1 MYLLKTKEV
10 NYTIPK
16 SNIKLLAQIKAIDL
30 HKDFNITTDEQAI
43 QFLNGIGVIVEDYKE
58 V

>member
-43 QFLNGIGVIVEDYKE
+43 QFLNEIGVIVEDYVK

>member
-1 MYLLKTKEV
+1 MYLLKTKEM

-43 QFLNGIGVIVEDYKE
+43 QFLNEIGVTVEDYVK